1 MGCNSSKSNGGQLNQ
16 SENTKRNSKQSAKL
30 QEIQQNILKHLN
42 QQQCQTRTSVTSLKN
57 SLSSYKNSRIIDSK
71 SELILST
78 IMPQTDFGTQLLKK
92 KLEY

>member
-1 MGCNSSKSNGGQLNQ
+1 MGCNSSKSNGRQLNQ
-16 SENTKRNSKQSAKL
+16 SENIKRNSKQSVKL

-57 SLSSYKNSRIIDSK
+57 PLSSYKNSRINDQK
-71 SELILST
+71 SELVLST
-78 IMPQTDFGTQLLKK
+78 IMPQTDIGTQLLRK